1 MCAATTNS
9 TSRRV
14 AFVTGASYG
23 IGAATALALARD
35 GFDVAVSATRIE
47 NLADTMTKLEAAR
60 APALAAALDLRS
72 QESIEHAIE
81 VVIGG
86 FGRIDVLVNNAGTV
100 VNKPA
105 LEVTAA

>member
-1 MCAATTNS
+1 MSAATINS
-9 TSRRV
+9 AVKRV

-60 APALAAALDLRS
+60 ARATAVALDLRL
-72 QESIEHAIE
+72 QASIEHAME

-86 FGRIDVLVNNAGTV
+86 FCPIALLLNHAGTV
-100 VNKPA
+100 A
-105 LEVTAA
+105 